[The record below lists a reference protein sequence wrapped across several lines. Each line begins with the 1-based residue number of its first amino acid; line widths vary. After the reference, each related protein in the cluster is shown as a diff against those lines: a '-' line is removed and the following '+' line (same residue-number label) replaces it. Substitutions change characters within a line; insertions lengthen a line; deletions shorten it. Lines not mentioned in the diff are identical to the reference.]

1 MVFVESSDSITQSLV
16 SVREESLIY
25 SAVIYAKYL
34 LQGRHK
40 VWKSGGGA
48 WSTVV
53 GIICPPGW
61 DRVNCLAKNW
71 GAKAPPPLATAL
83 RDWLKD
89 EQKVGI
95 SASPLCDLQWPG
107 DSESIKPLSV
117 LHSGLKREW

>member
-61 DRVNCLAKNW
+61 DRVNYLAKNW
-71 GAKAPPPLATAL
+71 GAKAPPPTCYEPVIVIIKYKLL
-83 RDWLKD
+83 FVHN
-89 EQKVGI
+89 Q
-95 SASPLCDLQWPG
+95 
-107 DSESIKPLSV
+107 SE
-117 LHSGLKREW
+117 